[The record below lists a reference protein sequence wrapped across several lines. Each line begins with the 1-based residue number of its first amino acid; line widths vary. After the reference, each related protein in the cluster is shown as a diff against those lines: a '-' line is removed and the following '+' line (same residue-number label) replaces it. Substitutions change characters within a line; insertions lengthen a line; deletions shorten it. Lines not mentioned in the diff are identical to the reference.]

1 MSKKL
6 KALGLALIVVCA
18 FGAASASA
26 QSAPKFTVSGITS
39 GTEKIAE
46 TATPTGTLTL
56 TVPGLLRITCTTL
69 KIKDGTIKVGTDE
82 NSAESLVFGG
92 CSVDG
97 PAGEPLPGCTIKNV
111 GGTAGTIATSPVTST
126 LVNVGEE
133 GYITFKPTGTNFVSL
148 RLEGSPCA
156 LEGTYNMTGS
166 IGTTIG
172 SPKPG
177 VLQTTTSL
185 VASEAVQKAG
195 RDKLLVGT
203 GEWFLDATVGLHLVS
218 DKSWGFDL

>member
-6 KALGLALIVVCA
+6 KVLGLALIVVCA
-18 FGAASASA
+18 FGAVSASA
-26 QSAPKFTVSGITS
+26 QAAPKFTVSGVTS

-56 TVPGLLRITCTTL
+56 TVPGLLRLTCTTL

-82 NSAESLVFGG
+82 NSAESLIFGG

-97 PAGEPLPGCTIKNV
+97 PSGEALPGCTVKNV
-111 GGTAGTIATSPVTST
+111 GGTAGTIATSSLTST

-133 GYITFKPTGTNFVSL
+133 GYITFKPTGTNFVEI
-148 RLEGSPCA
+148 RVEGSPCA
-156 LEGTYNMTGS
+156 PEGTYKVTGTAA
-166 IGTTIG
+166 TTIE

-177 VLQTTTSL
+177 VLQTTASI
-185 VASEAVQKAG
+185 VASEAVQKAAG
-195 RDKLLVGT
+195 DKLLFGT
-203 GEWFLDATVGLHLVS
+203 REAFLDATVGLHLES
-218 DKSWGFDL
+218 DKNWGFDL